1 VSGEAADGT
10 PGATA
15 QPGSSWFG
23 RHGGKLVA
31 SLAVAAAFAWLLH
44 RGALPL
50 APGAA
55 SFARVRWW
63 TIGAYLVLWSG
74 VHVLRAAR
82 WKWLLD
88 PICPVPMRRILG
100 VSFVGFAAIMLLP
113 LRTGEAVRPVLIRQ
127 PGKLSGWAATGTI
140 AAERIL
146 DGLFLS
152 LMLLAGLALST
163 PLSPLPERIGDL
175 PVSPAFVPRAAYA
188 ALILF
193 AGAFLVMGIF
203 YARRAW
209 ARRMTLLVVGAV
221 SPRLARWLADR
232 VEHVADGLRF
242 LPNLR
247 ATAPFVGMTAVYW
260 LLNSAGVWLVAWGSG
275 FDTFSYAEACV
286 TIGVVALGILVPNGP
301 GFFGAY
307 QLAFYAALAVFYPP
321 DMVIGPG
328 AACVLL
334 VYCSQVLITLGAGA
348 LGLAL
353 ERPRLGAALAS
364 DADAE
369 NLAAGAPPR

>member
-1 VSGEAADGT
+1 M
-10 PGATA
+10 
-15 QPGSSWFG
+15 
-23 RHGGKLVA
+23 
-31 SLAVAAAFAWLLH
+31 
-44 RGALPL
+44 
-50 APGAA
+50 
-55 SFARVRWW
+55 RWW
-63 TIGAYLVLWSG
+63 TIPAYLVLYSG
-74 VHVLRAAR
+74 VHVLRGAR

-88 PICPVPMRRILG
+88 PICPLPMRRILA

-127 PGKLSGWAATGTI
+127 RGKLSGWAATGTI

-175 PVSPAFVPRAAYA
+175 PVSPAVVPHAAYA
-188 ALILF
+188 ALLVF
-193 AGAFLVMGIF
+193 AVAFALMGVF

-209 ARRMTLLVVGAV
+209 ARRMTARVVGAV
-221 SPRLARWLADR
+221 SPGFADWLAHR

-242 LPNLR
+242 LPDLR
-247 ATAPFVGMTAVYW
+247 STAPFVAMTAVYW

-275 FDTFSYAEACV
+275 FDTFSYTEACV
-286 TIGVVALGILVPNGP
+286 TTGVVALGILVPSGP

-321 DMVIGPG
+321 EMVIGPG

-334 VYCSQVLITLGAGA
+334 VYCSQLCITIAGGV

-353 ERPRLGAALAS
+353 ERFGPGEALVPEGP
-364 DADAE
+364 AE
-369 NLAAGAPPR
+369 NLAAEAPPQ